1 VTGVTE
7 EAVPEP
13 PVAYCENCDGETWDA
28 PEGDRD
34 PTGYCRR
41 AAQQHTRDT
50 GHSTVLAVAQLTRYK
65 QGGTQ

>member
-1 VTGVTE
+1 VNGVTE

-13 PVAYCENCDGETWDA
+13 PVAYCEDCDDA
-28 PEGDRD
+28 WKGRAGDRN
-34 PTGYCRR
+34 PAGLCRR

-50 GHSTVLAVAQLTRYK
+50 GHATVLAVAQLTRYK